1 MTKKKNCQT
10 AKLLFLSEIC
20 KRTYF
25 FFVLSNCNKIV
36 IVLVFTVILHLMRYS
51 ILFQLKVQEA
61 LRKREK
67 FTKEHE
73 EVSLTSITNVLLLKQ
88 TLNTK

>member
-1 MTKKKNCQT
+1 M
-10 AKLLFLSEIC
+10 LFFFFLS
-20 KRTYF
+20 F
-25 FFVLSNCNKIV
+25 VFVLLYQIFVQKKIRARFHCNFTSNA
-36 IVLVFTVILHLMRYS
+36 LLS

-73 EVSLTSITNVLLLKQ
+73 EVSLTSIINVLFFKQ